1 MFYECVYF
9 YLASIEFS
17 HGWNEAQVNI
27 FRAVVEARSHNA
39 MWSAGKRERKQPL
52 LSIHVEKPTSLCLQE
67 LLKTAIMP
75 GYLPL
80 YVKGI
85 YWRSL
90 SSVLLLP
97 ALAEAACRFIQ
108 LIFPLLFYTDS
119 FCQYKHR
126 SKLKCFKNEA
136 RDKRQQLVPRGRAPG
151 RRDWGISS
159 LSFKGCC

>member
-17 HGWNEAQVNI
+17 HSGNEAQVNI

-52 LSIHVEKPTSLCLQE
+52 LSIHVEKTTSLCLQE

-85 YWRSL
+85 Y
-90 SSVLLLP
+90 
-97 ALAEAACRFIQ
+97 
-108 LIFPLLFYTDS
+108 
-119 FCQYKHR
+119 
-126 SKLKCFKNEA
+126 
-136 RDKRQQLVPRGRAPG
+136 
-151 RRDWGISS
+151 
-159 LSFKGCC
+159 